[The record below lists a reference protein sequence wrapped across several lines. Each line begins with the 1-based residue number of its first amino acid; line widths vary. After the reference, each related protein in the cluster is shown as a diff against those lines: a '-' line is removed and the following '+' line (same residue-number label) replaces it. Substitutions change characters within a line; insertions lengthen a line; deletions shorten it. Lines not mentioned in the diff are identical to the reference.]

1 MVRCSSCGQGS
12 TPGGTLCSPGLSCL
26 LSSLQIQYM
35 PVSPEQQLVTQ
46 AQLEAAA
53 HSAVSGRTRVPGTT
67 SGFALAL
74 LSSPCSQGASPAG
87 GWVCLRLLSR
97 CSWQGPC
104 ALGWGWLGWIAVLLP
119 VSL

>member
-1 MVRCSSCGQGS
+1 MQSR
-12 TPGGTLCSPGLSCL
+12 TRLCL

-53 HSAVSGRTRVPGTT
+53 HSAVSGRARITGTT
-67 SGFALAL
+67 SGLALAL

-87 GWVCLRLLSR
+87 E
-97 CSWQGPC
+97 
-104 ALGWGWLGWIAVLLP
+104 LGLP
-119 VSL
+119 GAAFSL